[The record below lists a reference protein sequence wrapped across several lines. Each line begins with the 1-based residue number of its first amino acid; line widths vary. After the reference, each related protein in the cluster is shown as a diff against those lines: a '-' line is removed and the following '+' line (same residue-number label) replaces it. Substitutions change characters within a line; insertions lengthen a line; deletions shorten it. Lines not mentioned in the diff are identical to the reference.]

1 MHDTRRGATR
11 VAHAP
16 KAAAALDAGLF
27 RAHFEHLPAPAY
39 IWERSGDDF
48 RLIAHNRAAGELPL
62 TRVKELLGV
71 TAREL
76 FAHQAHVLADI
87 YECARTGATVSR
99 ETDLLYTTGLNRKVA
114 MTCIALTRDIVVV
127 HTLDITERFE
137 ADRAL
142 RDSEQRYRTI
152 VDNAHEGIWVTD
164 RDSVTTF
171 VNRRAAEILGYEPHE
186 MVGKHAFDFMPP
198 DALDEAKALRERRY
212 QGIKEQFDFRL
223 LHRDGSTIWVSV
235 AGAPMFDLDGTF
247 IGAIS
252 MLSDVTQRRNDEVAL
267 RASEAKVRLLLDA
280 IPDMVIHV
288 DRTGRHLDVYVS
300 EAATPMLPYSIKDMI
315 GRTCT
320 ELFDEEFGKEH
331 QRHVLAA
338 LESGAPQLWEYE
350 FEFRGSIRHMEARFT
365 RMSDDE
371 VLVTCRDN
379 TERVNL
385 QREVIAIGERERN
398 RIGRDLH
405 DGLAQLLTGV
415 KLLLRSLSDRLA
427 EEGSAY
433 VEEAR
438 RASELVQH
446 AIGHTSEL
454 ARGLSPIPKGAQLSD
469 GLMQL
474 AEHSKKFFDI
484 KCRYVGGRKLPAL
497 REEASAHLYR
507 IAQEAVTNAVRH
519 GRADSID
526 LSCDVVKQSI
536 TLTIADNGIGVPDL
550 EALPDGMGL
559 SIMRYRASSLGG
571 KLTIARGADGGTVVT
586 CSCPL
591 SLHRA

>member
-1 MHDTRRGATR
+1 MHDTRRAATR
-11 VAHAP
+11 VAHAAQP
-16 KAAAALDAGLF
+16 AAALEAGLF

-39 IWERSGDDF
+39 LWERSGDDF
-48 RLIAHNRAAGELPL
+48 RLIAHNRAAGEVPL
-62 TRVKELLGV
+62 NRIKELLGIK
-71 TAREL
+71 AREL
-76 FAHQAHVLADI
+76 FANQPQVLADI
-87 YECARTGATVSR
+87 YECARTGVTVSR
-99 ETDLLYTTGLNRKVA
+99 EIDFLYTTGLRRRVE
-114 MTCIALTRDIVVV
+114 MTCIALTPDIVVE

-164 RDSVTTF
+164 RESVTTF
-171 VNRRAAEILGYEPHE
+171 VNRRAAEILGYAANE
-186 MVGKHAFDFMPP
+186 MVGKSVYDFMAPEVVA
-198 DALDEAKALRERRY
+198 DAKALRQRRRD
-212 QGIKEQFDFRL
+212 GVKEQFDFGL
-223 LHRDGSTIWVSV
+223 LHRDGSSIWVSV
-235 AGAPMFDLDGTF
+235 ASAPILDIEGQF
-247 IGAIS
+247 VGEIS
-252 MLSDVTQRRNDEVAL
+252 MLSDITQRRDDEMAL

-280 IPDMVIHV
+280 VPDMVIHV

-300 EAATPMLPYSIKDMI
+300 ETGRAALPYAIEDMI
-315 GRTCT
+315 GKTCKQ
-320 ELFDEEFGKEH
+320 LFGEEFGNEH

-350 FEFRGSIRHMEARFT
+350 FEFRDSLRHMEARFT
-365 RMSDDE
+365 RTSDDE
-371 VLVTCRDN
+371 VLVICRDN

-415 KLLLRSLSDRLA
+415 KLLLRSLSDRLG

-469 GLMQL
+469 GLIQL
-474 AEHSKKFFDI
+474 AEHSKRFFGI

-519 GRADSID
+519 GRAGSIEV
-526 LSCDVVKQSI
+526 SCQVVKRRI
-536 TLTIADNGIGVPDL
+536 TLTIADDGVGVPDL
-550 EALPDGMGL
+550 QALPDGMGL

-571 KLTIARGADGGTVVT
+571 KLAIARGADGGTVVT

-591 SLHRA
+591 SSLRA